1 MADEIIKADDNAEL
15 YVPSNYSS
23 FSDIEPSQ
31 EQRMMVANA
40 LNNAESLAEH
50 EDEVLAVIA
59 CMTKP
64 GVRRA
69 RQKGDVDHPCTDSI
83 LICADGT
90 AYFSK
95 SEGVR
100 KALDNFM
107 ACGIFTGDI
116 VKIKMVSKKIQGGN
130 TMKTLVLV

>member
-1 MADEIIKADDNAEL
+1 MADEIMKATDSTDL
-15 YVPSNYSS
+15 YIPSNYSS
-23 FSDIEPSQ
+23 ISDTEPTQ
-31 EQRMMVANA
+31 EQRVMVANA

-50 EDEVLAVIA
+50 EDEVLEVIA

-69 RQKGDVDHPCTDSI
+69 RQKGDSNHPCTDSI
-83 LICADGT
+83 LICADGS

-107 ACGIFTGDI
+107 ACGIFTGEV
-116 VKIKMVSKKIQGGN
+116 VKMKMQSKRIQGGN